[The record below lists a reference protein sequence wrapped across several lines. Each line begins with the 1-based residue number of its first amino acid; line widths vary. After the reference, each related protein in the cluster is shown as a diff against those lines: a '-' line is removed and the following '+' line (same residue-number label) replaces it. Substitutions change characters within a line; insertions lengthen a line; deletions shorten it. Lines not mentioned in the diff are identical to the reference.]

1 MIDLNLPSQDEQE
14 KPLDLNI
21 IPSQISEEDEMV
33 FSNEENIE
41 DIKIGCD
48 EDSDDNKT
56 INARD
61 KDKQEEYIIIENN
74 DKYNLSA
81 KIAKAAKDWKEDDV
95 MELTFESVEEAHQFY
110 KAYSMEMGFDIRF
123 HNKREDC
130 KTGKVRMRRWVCS
143 SQGTRDIKHIQ
154 KTDRIRE
161 PKPITRF
168 NCKAAFRVNF
178 VD

>member
-61 KDKQEEYIIIENN
+61 KDK
-74 DKYNLSA
+74 
-81 KIAKAAKDWKEDDV
+81 
-95 MELTFESVEEAHQFY
+95 
-110 KAYSMEMGFDIRF
+110 
-123 HNKREDC
+123 
-130 KTGKVRMRRWVCS
+130 
-143 SQGTRDIKHIQ
+143 
-154 KTDRIRE
+154 
-161 PKPITRF
+161 
-168 NCKAAFRVNF
+168 
-178 VD
+178 